1 MANYLKNGAAF
12 NGVFDST
19 IRQAFREH
27 RLELGLSLQ
36 DLARVLKI
44 HWTTIRNWE
53 SNHHTTKCHPRHVG
67 RVRSFLAGH
76 FDAQLRRISGNDFQ
90 ISSREC
96 PNNLDEILN
105 SLSPKEK
112 WNLLERL
119 IHEFFRN
126 GEACPPFPEP
136 PNWKK

>member
-36 DLARVLKI
+36 ELARFLKI
-44 HWTTIRNWE
+44 HWTTIRKWE
-53 SNHHTTKCHPRHVG
+53 DNLTRKCHPRHVG

-76 FDAQLRRISGNDFQ
+76 FDAQLQRESGNDFMV
-90 ISSREC
+90 SPRKY
-96 PNNLDEILN
+96 PHNLDEILD

-136 PNWKK
+136 PNGKK